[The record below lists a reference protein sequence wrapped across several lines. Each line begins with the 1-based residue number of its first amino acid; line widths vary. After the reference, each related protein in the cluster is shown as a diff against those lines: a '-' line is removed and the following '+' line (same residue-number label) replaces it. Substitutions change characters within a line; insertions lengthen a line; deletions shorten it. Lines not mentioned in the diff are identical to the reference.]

1 MEGTRTAVRLP
12 ASPPAA
18 SSETSSGP
26 SGASSALGAGLVTG
40 RAAAPPLLWVATATL
55 ALGAMFGLIEAAQV
69 HWRDAFTLRP
79 SSWETALRIAMPPWL
94 LYGLL
99 APGAFLL
106 AERFRLDRRSRS
118 SAALAHVL
126 GAASFAVV
134 HQYGVA
140 SFFAVIGG
148 GPLLSAAVLMKF
160 QKLLILNFAL
170 DVVIYCAFVGG
181 FHALLYY
188 REFRARELAASHLQT
203 GLTQARLEALRAQL
217 NPHFLFNT
225 LNAISALALKG
236 DQDGVV
242 QMLSLLSD
250 LLRLSLDAHLPQAV
264 PLADEIAFID
274 RYLELQRIRFSDRLE
289 IQKSIEPDTLRA
301 LVPSLMLQPVV
312 ENAVLHG
319 IARRR
324 GPGRIDIVIRREG
337 NELALE
343 VNDTGPGFKP
353 GTPQATSIGDDGDGN
368 GNGVGL
374 RNTRARLHHM
384 YGDAQSLTCSTL
396 ATGGASVAIRI
407 PFAVSTS

>member
-1 MEGTRTAVRLP
+1 MEGTRAAVRLP
-12 ASPPAA
+12 ASHSASAAARAEAA
-18 SSETSSGP
+18 SLQGP
-26 SGASSALGAGLVTG
+26 VLTG
-40 RAAAPPLLWVATATL
+40 RAVTPPLLLVATATL
-55 ALGAMFGLIEAAQV
+55 ALGLLFGLIEAAQV
-69 HWRDAFTLRP
+69 HFRDAYTMRP

-106 AERFRLDRRSRS
+106 AERFRLDRRSRW

-126 GAASFAVV
+126 GAALFAVV
-134 HQYGVA
+134 HQYGLALFYVM
-140 SFFAVIGG
+140 GG
-148 GPLLSAAVLMKF
+148 DGVLSSAVLMKF

-170 DVVIYCAFVGG
+170 DIMIYCAFVGS

-188 REFRARELAASHLQT
+188 REFRARELAASQLQT

-225 LNAISALALKG
+225 LNAISVLALKG
-236 DQDGVV
+236 DRDGVV
-242 QMLSLLSD
+242 QMLSLLSE
-250 LLRLSLDAHLPQAV
+250 LLRLSLDGHLPQAV

-301 LVPSLMLQPVV
+301 LVPSLLLQPVV

-319 IARRR
+319 IAARR
-324 GPGRIDIVIRREG
+324 GPGRIDIVIKREG
-337 NELALE
+337 DELSLE
-343 VNDTGPGFKP
+343 VIDTGPGFKP
-353 GTPQATSIGDDGDGN
+353 GTVGNGDE

-384 YGDAQSLTCSTL
+384 YGDAQSLTCNTL
-396 ATGGASVAIRI
+396 DTGGASVAIRI
-407 PFAVSTS
+407 PFTAAAIAS

>member
-1 MEGTRTAVRLP
+1 MEGTRTAVVDSLAPLAGRGQSEGYPVSASAVAPRL
-12 ASPPAA
+12 
-18 SSETSSGP
+18 
-26 SGASSALGAGLVTG
+26 
-40 RAAAPPLLWVATATL
+40 LLVATATL
-55 ALGAMFGLIEAAQV
+55 VLAMLFGLIEAAQV
-69 HWRDAFTLRP
+69 HWRDAFTMRP
-79 SSWETALRIAMPPWL
+79 SSWEYALRVAMPPWL

-106 AERFRLDRRSRS
+106 AERFRLDRRPRW
-118 SAALAHVL
+118 SAALAHVT
-126 GAASFAVV
+126 GAALFAVV

-140 SFFAVIGG
+140 SIFSIMGG
-148 GPLLSAAVLMKF
+148 GGVLTSAVLMKF

-188 REFRARELAASHLQT
+188 REFRARELAASQLQT

-225 LNAISALALKG
+225 LNGISALALKG
-236 DQDGVV
+236 DRDGVV

-250 LLRLSLDAHLPQAV
+250 LLRLSLDAHLPQSV
-264 PLADEIAFID
+264 PLSDEIAFID

-289 IQKSIEPDTLRA
+289 IQKTIEPETLRA
-301 LVPSLMLQPVV
+301 LVPSLLLQPVV
-312 ENAVLHG
+312 ENAVIHG
-319 IARRR
+319 VAARR

-337 NELALE
+337 DELSLE
-343 VNDTGPGFKP
+343 VNDSGPGFKP
-353 GTPQATSIGDDGDGN
+353 GTPVTPGTIGDD

-384 YGDAQSLTCSTL
+384 YGDAQSLTCHTL

-407 PFAVSTS
+407 PFTAASTS

>member
-1 MEGTRTAVRLP
+1 MEGTRTAVVDSLAPLAGRGQSEGYPVSASAVAPRL
-12 ASPPAA
+12 
-18 SSETSSGP
+18 
-26 SGASSALGAGLVTG
+26 
-40 RAAAPPLLWVATATL
+40 LLVATATL
-55 ALGAMFGLIEAAQV
+55 VLAMLFGLIEAAQV
-69 HWRDAFTLRP
+69 HWRDAFTMRP
-79 SSWETALRIAMPPWL
+79 SSWEYALRVAMPPWL

-106 AERFRLDRRSRS
+106 AERFRLDRRPRW
-118 SAALAHVL
+118 SAALAHVT
-126 GAASFAVV
+126 GAALFAVV

-140 SFFAVIGG
+140 SIFSIMGG
-148 GPLLSAAVLMKF
+148 GGVLTSAVLMKF

-188 REFRARELAASHLQT
+188 REFRARELAASQLQT

-225 LNAISALALKG
+225 LNGISALALKG
-236 DQDGVV
+236 DRDGVV

-250 LLRLSLDAHLPQAV
+250 LLRLSLDAHLPQSV
-264 PLADEIAFID
+264 PLSDEIAFID

-289 IQKSIEPDTLRA
+289 IQKTIEPETLRA
-301 LVPSLMLQPVV
+301 LVPSLLLQPVV
-312 ENAVLHG
+312 ENAVIHG
-319 IARRR
+319 VAARR

-337 NELALE
+337 DELSLE

-353 GTPQATSIGDDGDGN
+353 GTPVTPGTIGDD

-384 YGDAQSLTCSTL
+384 YGDAQSLTCHTL

-407 PFAVSTS
+407 PFTAASTS

>member
-1 MEGTRTAVRLP
+1 M
-12 ASPPAA
+12 S
-18 SSETSSGP
+18 
-26 SGASSALGAGLVTG
+26 
-40 RAAAPPLLWVATATL
+40 
-55 ALGAMFGLIEAAQV
+55 
-69 HWRDAFTLRP
+69 
-79 SSWETALRIAMPPWL
+79 
-94 LYGLL
+94 
-99 APGAFLL
+99 
-106 AERFRLDRRSRS
+106 
-118 SAALAHVL
+118 
-126 GAASFAVV
+126 
-134 HQYGVA
+134 
-140 SFFAVIGG
+140 G

-188 REFRARELAASHLQT
+188 REFRARELAASQLQT

-236 DQDGVV
+236 DRDGVV

-301 LVPSLMLQPVV
+301 LVPSLLLQPVV

-319 IARRR
+319 IASAARSGTHRHRDPARRKRTVAR
-324 GPGRIDIVIRREG
+324 GERHRAWLQARSWAV
-337 NELALE
+337 LE
-343 VNDTGPGFKP
+343 QSRMT
-353 GTPQATSIGDDGDGN
+353 ATATASACA
-368 GNGVGL
+368 
-374 RNTRARLHHM
+374 TRAR
-384 YGDAQSLTCSTL
+384 GCITCTAMRS
-396 ATGGASVAIRI
+396 R
-407 PFAVSTS
+407 

>member
-1 MEGTRTAVRLP
+1 MEGTRTAVVDSLAPLAGRGQSEGYPVSASAVAPRL
-12 ASPPAA
+12 
-18 SSETSSGP
+18 
-26 SGASSALGAGLVTG
+26 
-40 RAAAPPLLWVATATL
+40 LLVATATL
-55 ALGAMFGLIEAAQV
+55 VLAMLFGLIEAAQV
-69 HWRDAFTLRP
+69 HWRDAFTMRP
-79 SSWETALRIAMPPWL
+79 SSWEYALRVAMPPWL

-106 AERFRLDRRSRS
+106 AERFRLDRRPRW
-118 SAALAHVL
+118 SAALAHVT
-126 GAASFAVV
+126 GAALFAVV

-140 SFFAVIGG
+140 SIFSIMGG
-148 GPLLSAAVLMKF
+148 GGVLTSAVLMKF

-188 REFRARELAASHLQT
+188 REFRARELAASQLQT

-225 LNAISALALKG
+225 LNGISALALKG
-236 DQDGVV
+236 DRDGVV

-264 PLADEIAFID
+264 PLSDEIAFID

-289 IQKSIEPDTLRA
+289 IQKTIEPETLRA
-301 LVPSLMLQPVV
+301 LVPSLLLQPVV
-312 ENAVLHG
+312 ENAVIHG
-319 IARRR
+319 VAARR

-337 NELALE
+337 DELSLE

-353 GTPQATSIGDDGDGN
+353 GTPVTPGTIGDD

-384 YGDAQSLTCSTL
+384 YGDAQSLTCHTL

-407 PFAVSTS
+407 PFTAASTS